1 MKQKNCLIWGASG
14 QIGRNLI
21 RKLTKNN
28 FRVTAVTRNSHK
40 NGYILKT
47 QANPGF
53 LDIVETNIFDAE
65 KINQLTR
72 NADLVINL
80 IGILYEE
87 SKFNSFENIHVKFP
101 YILSKYCRD
110 NNVEQLIHLSA
121 LGIEKAIDSKYAK
134 SKLDGESVLKKN
146 FEKTTIIRPSVVF
159 SVDDNFSTQFMTMLN
174 ILPFFPLYYKGQTKF
189 QPIFCSDL
197 TNIIFEIVIK
207 KISAEIIEC
216 AGPEILTFE
225 NIIKELLKLIEKRRL
240 LVPLPNF
247 IGKYS
252 SIFLG
257 YFPKPIITL
266 DQFKILKY
274 DNILSDKNKNQKN
287 FNLDSTSHFSEEV
300 KKYAYMWRDGG
311 QFSKSSFK
319 KN

>member
-21 RKLTKNN
+21 RKLTKDN
-28 FRVTAVTRNSHK
+28 FRVTAVTRNTHK

-53 LDIVETNIFDAE
+53 IDIVEANIFDIE
-65 KINQLTR
+65 KINRLTQE
-72 NADLVINL
+72 AQVVINL
-80 IGILYEE
+80 IGILHQNN
-87 SKFNSFENIHVKFP
+87 KLNSFENIHVKFP
-101 YILSKYCRD
+101 YILSKYCKQ

-121 LGIEKAIDSKYAK
+121 LGVEKVQDSDYAK
-134 SKLDGESVLKKN
+134 SKLNGENAIKKN
-146 FEKTTIIRPSVVF
+146 FENTTILRPSVVF
-159 SVDDNFSTQFMTMLN
+159 SVDDKFTTKFMTMLN
-174 ILPFFPLYYKGQTKF
+174 LLPFFPLYYKGQTKF

-197 TNIIFEIVIK
+197 TNIISEIIK
-207 KISAEIIEC
+207 KKIFSETIEC

-225 NIIKELLKLIEKRRL
+225 NIIKELLKLINKKRL
-240 LVPLPNF
+240 LISLPNF

-252 SIFLG
+252 SIFLE

-274 DNILSDKNKNQKN
+274 DNILSNKYKNQKD
-287 FNLDSTSHFSEEV
+287 FNLDSTSYFVKEV
-300 KKYAYMWRDGG
+300 EKYAHMWRDGG
-311 QFSKSSFK
+311 EFSKK
-319 KN
+319 I

>member
-159 SVDDNFSTQFMTMLN
+159 SVDDNFTTQFMTMLN

-197 TNIIFEIVIK
+197 TNIIFEIIIK

-225 NIIKELLKLIEKRRL
+225 NIIKQLLKLIEKKRL

-257 YFPKPIITL
+257 MFPKPIITF
-266 DQFKILKY
+266 DQFKLLKY
-274 DNILSDKNKNQKN
+274 DNVLSNNNKSNIDIGIHPKRK
-287 FNLDSTSHFSEEV
+287 FTDEV
-300 KKYAYMWRDGG
+300 KKYSYMWKEGG
-311 QFSKSSFK
+311 EYSK
-319 KN
+319 

>member
-1 MKQKNCLIWGASG
+1 MPNLFQKLENN
-14 QIGRNLI
+14 NLI
-21 RKLTKNN
+21 HTGIIFIPEVIERETYNRLYDWQGKWEWEQNWTAFKNN
-28 FRVTAVTRNSHK
+28 
-40 NGYILKT
+40 Y
-47 QANPGF
+47 
-53 LDIVETNIFDAE
+53 
-65 KINQLTR
+65 KINFKFLE
-72 NADLVINL
+72 NL
-80 IGILYEE
+80 EDIDVSNETICLWFFRERPDTAEYR
-87 SKFNSFENIHVKFP
+87 
-101 YILSKYCRD
+101 KYCRD

-121 LGIEKAIDSKYAK
+121 LGVEKAIDSKYAK
-134 SKLDGESVLKKN
+134 SKLDGESALKKN

-159 SVDDNFSTQFMTMLN
+159 SVDDNFTTQFMTMLN

-197 TNIIFEIVIK
+197 TNIIFEIIIK

-225 NIIKELLKLIEKRRL
+225 NIINELLKLIEKRRL

-274 DNILSDKNKNQKN
+274 DNIFSDKNKNQKN
-287 FNLDSTSHFSEEV
+287 FNLDSTSYFSKEV

-311 QFSKSSFK
+311 QFSKSPFK